1 MVVPWQCHADRRPV
15 SFVPMFEDWKQA
27 WREAVDNFRRELSDD
42 DTPSSERTR
51 SMYRQVVNT
60 RNARDKLDHEIRRT
74 RKEAEEERNQES
86 ICRRR
91 EQMARSIKDD
101 ETVRLAVEF
110 AVRHAERAVILER
123 KVEVLEAERG
133 LLVRDLEQMEK
144 HLAEQPDAPRM
155 STAQTLQDVLADR
168 ERERQDRDFGKLER
182 EQRER
187 DADAKLEEI
196 KRRMK

>member
-1 MVVPWQCHADRRPV
+1 
-15 SFVPMFEDWKQA
+15 MFEDWKQA

-51 SMYRQVVNT
+51 SMHRQVVNT

-74 RKEAEEERNQES
+74 HKEAEEERNQES